1 MVPFVIIFYMEE
13 IEEPRNMI
21 NAFEKENNFDTP
33 LFDFFS
39 SVTHDIFYKDVDNA
53 NTNANSAIDKI
64 SKSFIRE
71 NNNNILLSNYGENY
85 FND

>member
-1 MVPFVIIFYMEE
+1 MDE

-21 NAFEKENNFDTP
+21 NAFEKEYNFDTP

-39 SVTHDIFYKDVDNA
+39 SVIHEIFYKDYKDVDNA
-53 NTNANSAIDKI
+53 NTNANNAIDKI
-64 SKSFIRE
+64 AKSFIKE
-71 NNNNILLSNYGENY
+71 NNNDILLSNYGESY